1 MNQTEISVIDLA
13 KELKRLANGLLR
25 EAQRESDL
33 ACLSNLAAIKPL
45 TQILFETISSEV
57 VIAKPEAA
65 ETEERNPIGFC
76 ATTSNTER
84 S

>member
-45 TQILFETISSEV
+45 TQILFETISAEV
-57 VIAKPEAA
+57 VIAKPETTYA
-65 ETEERNPIGFC
+65 ESHNPIGFC
-76 ATTSNTER
+76 ASTWSAEK
-84 S
+84 

>member
-1 MNQTEISVIDLA
+1 MNQTEISVVDLA

-57 VIAKPEAA
+57 VIAKPETSDT
-65 ETEERNPIGFC
+65 ETRNPIGFC
-76 ATTSNTER
+76 ASTS
-84 S
+84 SAVK

>member
-1 MNQTEISVIDLA
+1 MNQTEISVVDLA
-13 KELKRLANGLLR
+13 KELQRLANGLLR

-57 VIAKPEAA
+57 VIAKH
-65 ETEERNPIGFC
+65 ETTDVESRNPIGFC
-76 ATTSNTER
+76 ASTSIAETQ
-84 S
+84 

>member
-1 MNQTEISVIDLA
+1 MNQTEISVVDLA

-57 VIAKPEAA
+57 VISKPETP
-65 ETEERNPIGFC
+65 ETETRNPIGFC
-76 ATTSNTER
+76 ASTPSAVK
-84 S
+84 

>member
-57 VIAKPEAA
+57 VIAKPEAS
-65 ETEERNPIGFC
+65 ETETRNPIGFC
-76 ATTSNTER
+76 ATSSNTEK
-84 S
+84 

>member
-1 MNQTEISVIDLA
+1 MNQTEISVVDLA

-57 VIAKPEAA
+57 VISKS
-65 ETEERNPIGFC
+65 ETTDTETRNPIGFC
-76 ATTSNTER
+76 ATPSI
-84 S
+84 

>member
-13 KELKRLANGLLR
+13 KELKRLASGLLR

-57 VIAKPEAA
+57 VISKPEATDA
-65 ETEERNPIGFC
+65 EIRNPIGFC
-76 ATTSNTER
+76 PTTSNSEK

>member
-57 VIAKPEAA
+57 VIAKPETTDA
-65 ETEERNPIGFC
+65 ESRNPIGFC
-76 ATTSNTER
+76 ASISSAEK
-84 S
+84 